1 MDQDRPKAATASTL
15 AALGMRQR
23 RSDVLVQPLSK
34 CLAMAVGV
42 EMGSL
47 SGLTPPQFGLS
58 ALSNADRLTP
68 TSGHCNGP
76 GLTFRQGGGY

>member
-1 MDQDRPKAATASTL
+1 
-15 AALGMRQR
+15 
-23 RSDVLVQPLSK
+23 
-34 CLAMAVGV
+34 
-42 EMGSL
+42 
-47 SGLTPPQFGLS
+47 LTPPQFGLS